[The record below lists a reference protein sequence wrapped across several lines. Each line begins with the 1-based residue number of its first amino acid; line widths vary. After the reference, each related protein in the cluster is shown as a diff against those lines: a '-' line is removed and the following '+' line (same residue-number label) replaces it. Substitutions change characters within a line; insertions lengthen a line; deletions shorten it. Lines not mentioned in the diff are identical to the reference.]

1 MMCCDWSIY
10 IYCIIHYVH
19 VMTCID
25 VHLHVSVV
33 ALSKFKV
40 LFIHLS
46 LSLSCYLS
54 IWCLCVCVDCF
65 NNFNCTSH
73 TPLRFRWSKVQGCGG
88 ELSAQLHL
96 NPLLFCCWPYWVFPQ
111 PTAPHHVG
119 FHAKQTQVARVWDI
133 PNMHHQKYCLRNE
146 PYNLRPFYQNGWTGS
161 QSSSNQ
167 LVNWI
172 RQLTWVHSLISLLSR
187 PSRTALDT
195 REDFVTLCHV
205 TRSWISEICTGT
217 FPPLLLTAA

>member
-1 MMCCDWSIY
+1 
-10 IYCIIHYVH
+10 
-19 VMTCID
+19 MTCID

-40 LFIHLS
+40 MFIHLS
-46 LSLSCYLS
+46 LSVSLSCYLS
-54 IWCLCVCVDCF
+54 IWCLCVCALIVLTISIVHHTRLWDSDGTRCKVVGV
-65 NNFNCTSH
+65 NSQLNFTSTRSSSVAGLTEWFH
-73 TPLRFRWSKVQGCGG
+73 SQQGMACAPCG
-88 ELSAQLHL
+88 LSCEANSSSPCVRH
-96 NPLLFCCWPYWVFPQ
+96 PQ
-111 PTAPHHVG
+111 YAP
-119 FHAKQTQVARVWDI
+119 
-133 PNMHHQKYCLRNE
+133 PKYCLRNE
-146 PYNLRPFYQNGWTGS
+146 PYNLRFFYQNGWTGS

>member
-1 MMCCDWSIY
+1 
-10 IYCIIHYVH
+10 
-19 VMTCID
+19 MTCID

-40 LFIHLS
+40 MFIHLS
-46 LSLSCYLS
+46 LSVSL
-54 IWCLCVCVDCF
+54 
-65 NNFNCTSH
+65 
-73 TPLRFRWSKVQGCGG
+73 
-88 ELSAQLHL
+88 
-96 NPLLFCCWPYWVFPQ
+96 LLFIDLMSVLLLALLSGS
-111 PTAPHHVG
+111 TANKAWLVHHVG

-133 PNMHHQKYCLRNE
+133 PNMHHQNIAFEMSHTIYGF
-146 PYNLRPFYQNGWTGS
+146 FYQNGWTGS